1 MAMTISKAMLQ
12 RCTHQPEIKTARSR
26 VASPAAPPDWSRK
39 FQGPIPVQNRKP
51 LVTLRDA
58 ATFIAALP
66 KTEQQ
71 AAPWQLAAEMLPL
84 VAEHGG
90 DTMMPRIAMMKA
102 LHRHQPRSQSA
113 QLRKDVK
120 SFRLIR

>member
-1 MAMTISKAMLQ
+1 MLQ

-26 VASPAAPPDWSRK
+26 VASPPALPDWSRK
-39 FQGPIPVQNRKP
+39 FHGPIPVQNRKP

-58 ATFIAALP
+58 ATYIAALP
-66 KTEQQ
+66 KVDQD
-71 AAPWQLAAEMLPL
+71 AAPWQLAAEMLLLL

-102 LHRHQPRSQSA
+102 LHRNEPRSQSVQRRRRPKSGQNA
-113 QLRKDVK
+113 QR
-120 SFRLIR
+120 RLSGI